1 MTHVHTHDSPAIRD
15 LGPAFKW
22 AVALNVG
29 YVLIEAAAGFAIGSL
44 ALLADAAHNLI
55 DVAGLLIA
63 WGAVIA
69 SRRPPSDR
77 FSYGHG
83 RTTILAALANA
94 IAILIGVG
102 AVVLESIQRFSDPV
116 TVPALPVLLVAL
128 IGIAINAGT
137 AMLFSKDRQHDLN
150 AEGAFLHMAADA
162 AVSAGVVVAAVAMLV
177 TGWAWIDPL
186 AAILVSVVIAFA
198 AFGLLRSSFS
208 LALDAVPASVD
219 RQAVAEWLE
228 TRPGVNAVHDLHIWS
243 LSTTA
248 VAMTAHLVMP
258 GGHPGDASLDQL
270 ADELNDRFGIAH
282 ATLQVEIGDAAE
294 CRLAP
299 ANVV

>member
-77 FSYGHG
+77 FSYGLG

>member
-1 MTHVHTHDSPAIRD
+1 
-15 LGPAFKW
+15 
-22 AVALNVG
+22 
-29 YVLIEAAAGFAIGSL
+29 
-44 ALLADAAHNLI
+44 
-55 DVAGLLIA
+55 
-63 WGAVIA
+63 
-69 SRRPPSDR
+69 
-77 FSYGHG
+77 
-83 RTTILAALANA
+83 
-94 IAILIGVG
+94 
-102 AVVLESIQRFSDPV
+102 
-116 TVPALPVLLVAL
+116 
-128 IGIAINAGT
+128 
-137 AMLFSKDRQHDLN
+137 ML
-150 AEGAFLHMAADA
+150 M
-162 AVSAGVVVAAVAMLV
+162 

-228 TRPGVNAVHDLHIWS
+228 TRPGVKAVHDLHIWS

-282 ATLQVEIGDAAE
+282 ATLQVEIGDSAE

>member
-22 AVALNVG
+22 AVVLNVG

-77 FSYGHG
+77 FSYGLG